1 VAVPGL
7 TRHRHGNPVH
17 YPPFW
22 TIPKNELFAVL
33 ALNIWQ
39 FWALEPCAPT
49 AHLVI
54 PAAALRLEWLARQ
67 ERVIS
72 GPGSG
77 LTAAFVSFPSIVVD
91 QVVTVTP
98 WGAGRL
104 SAADG

>member
-1 VAVPGL
+1 MPGL
-7 TRHRHGNPVH
+7 TRHRHSNPVH

-33 ALNIWQ
+33 ALHTWQ

-49 AHLVI
+49 AHFVI
-54 PAAALRLEWLARQ
+54 PAAALRLEWPARHI

-77 LTAAFVSFPSIVVD
+77 LTAAFVSFPSYRGRPGGYRR
-91 QVVTVTP
+91 P